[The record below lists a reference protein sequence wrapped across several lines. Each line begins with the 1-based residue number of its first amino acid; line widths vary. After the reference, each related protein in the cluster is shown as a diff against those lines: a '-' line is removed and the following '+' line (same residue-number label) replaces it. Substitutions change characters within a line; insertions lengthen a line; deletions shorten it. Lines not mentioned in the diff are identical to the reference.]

1 MEAEC
6 PQRRRLV
13 STARKEIPRGLTSL
27 EITDFHC
34 HAIKKKK
41 SKSSM
46 SQHIHSDYLYCKGCV
61 VCRCSCSMWAKPRER
76 SSSLELISVI
86 FSTVSSNPSYH
97 EN

>member
-34 HAIKKKK
+34 HAIKKKIK
-41 SKSSM
+41 ELYEPT
-46 SQHIHSDYLYCKGCV
+46 HS
-61 VCRCSCSMWAKPRER
+61 
-76 SSSLELISVI
+76 
-86 FSTVSSNPSYH
+86 F
-97 EN
+97 